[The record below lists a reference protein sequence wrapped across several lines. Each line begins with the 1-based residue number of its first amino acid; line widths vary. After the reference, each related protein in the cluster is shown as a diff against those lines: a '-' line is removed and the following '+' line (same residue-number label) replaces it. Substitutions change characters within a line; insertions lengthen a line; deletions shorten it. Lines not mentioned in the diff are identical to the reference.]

1 MAQRKAK
8 ILDVYCNE
16 ALQRGAADAVVIS
29 PSKVFTAAWV
39 RLRCQYGCSEYG
51 QCLTCP
57 PNSPTPETT
66 RRVLDEYR
74 SAILLH
80 GADWASLRDI
90 ARELERKIFLD
101 GYYKAFS
108 FVCGPCWM
116 CKNCVLRHLK
126 QGKPAACRHPDLAR
140 PSMEAAGIDVYATA
154 HAAGLPIEVV
164 RAEGCPTN
172 YYALLLVE

>member
-1 MAQRKAK
+1 VAKATK
-8 ILDVYCNE
+8 LDTYCKK
-16 ALQRGAADAVVIS
+16 ALESGATDAIVVS

-57 PNSPTPETT
+57 PHSPSPETT
-66 RRVLDEYR
+66 RRALDEYR

-80 GADWASLRDI
+80 GKDWATLREVGRSL
-90 ARELERKIFLD
+90 EQEIFLD

-108 FVCGPCWM
+108 FLCGPCWE
-116 CKNCVLRHLK
+116 CKDCALGHLK
-126 QGKPAACRHPDLAR
+126 HGKPVACRHPELAR

-164 RAEGCPTN
+164 RSEKSPQD
-172 YYALLLVE
+172 YYALVLVE